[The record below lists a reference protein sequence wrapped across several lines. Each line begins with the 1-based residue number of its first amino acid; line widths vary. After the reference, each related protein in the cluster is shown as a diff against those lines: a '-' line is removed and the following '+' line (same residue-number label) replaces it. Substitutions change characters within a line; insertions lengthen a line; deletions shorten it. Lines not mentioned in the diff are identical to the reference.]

1 MLVNHYL
8 RVLLDLNTPL
18 VARLSLDNEDGIK
31 LRLRSRLESGF
42 AILEVEDYQEC
53 IRMEQDEVVSKVK
66 LQLIRVM
73 NALPSHLG
81 DKDVE
86 TSQSK
91 EKASTKRN
99 KKGFDNMGWPIGV
112 IPKSIFGHKSSG
124 PPPFSG
130 QKGKELNETE
140 DVEQSHHVD
149 SRRTMGH
156 SHFDKDGGVSR
167 KLKPR
172 LEGLE
177 GGDGER
183 SNWFDVRLAS
193 SLEKRAIQTLVSKE
207 DSNVLFLMETK
218 FDGRWVNLI
227 WQSLGFVDA
236 SMVGASNT
244 VGSLCLCWKVALIFK
259 FYLMIYLESL
269 FYFITSSM
277 ARDWSGSFVY
287 NLPMRY
293 EMADF
298 WENLALEITGI
309 DSP

>member
-31 LRLRSRLESGF
+31 
-42 AILEVEDYQEC
+42 
-53 IRMEQDEVVSKVK
+53 
-66 LQLIRVM
+66 
-73 NALPSHLG
+73 SHLG

-149 SRRTMGH
+149 SMRKVLLEMPIWCILLKGRTMGH

-183 SNWFDVRLAS
+183 SNWFDVRSPLAGHKFVPL
-193 SLEKRAIQTLVSKE
+193 LEGSIDIQ
-207 DSNVLFLMETK
+207 VLSYDLS
-218 FDGRWVNLI
+218 RI
-227 WQSLGFVDA
+227 S
-236 SMVGASNT
+236 
-244 VGSLCLCWKVALIFK
+244 I
-259 FYLMIYLESL
+259 L
-269 FYFITSSM
+269 FHNILNGP
-277 ARDWSGSFVY
+277 DWSGSFVY